1 MFSMFKK
8 GQISSLGAI
17 GLAFVVATIILSLGQ
32 TILAEVLDT
41 QTPDTLAANTTVL
54 GQTGI
59 TNIVQWLPVL
69 GLVVGAS
76 LVILTVVNSF
86 RGGTSSLE

>member
-1 MFSMFKK
+1 MFGRK
-8 GQISSLGAI
+8 GQINALGAI

-32 TILAEVLDT
+32 TILGEVLAT
-41 QTPDTLAANTTVL
+41 QTPDELPANTTAL
-54 GQTGI
+54 GMEGI

-76 LVILTVVNSF
+76 LVIVTVVNSF
-86 RGGTSSLE
+86 RGSSGSMEA